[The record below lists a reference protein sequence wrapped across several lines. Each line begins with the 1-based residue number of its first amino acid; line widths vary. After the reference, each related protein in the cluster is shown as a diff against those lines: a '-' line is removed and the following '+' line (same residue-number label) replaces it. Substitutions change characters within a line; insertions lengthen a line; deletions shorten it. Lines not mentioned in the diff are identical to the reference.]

1 MKLPEQFINN
11 MRVLLGE
18 EYEKYERALEGE
30 RLFGLRVNTL
40 KISCEEFERIA
51 PFEIRKI
58 PYIKNGY
65 FYDGD
70 AVQPAKH
77 PYYFAGL
84 YYLQDPSAMT
94 PASRLPVKPGMRV
107 LDLCAA
113 PGGKSTELA
122 ARLAGEG
129 ILVANDISA
138 KRAKALQ
145 KNIELFGVTNSLITT
160 EYPDKL
166 AGYFPS
172 FFDCILIDA
181 PCSGEG
187 MFRKDP
193 AMIKAWTPESNSQYA
208 AMQEDIVKAALRML
222 KPGGYLL
229 YSTCTFSPM
238 EDEETVCK
246 MLQMDPSLR
255 VVDMEGYEG
264 FAPGRPDM
272 IEKKIRDLIGQ
283 NKNSSED
290 TDDRTDNIDES
301 SIIEQIRKCV
311 RIYPHRM
318 DGEGH
323 FLALLYR
330 NKDDLAD
337 DSMRESTDGSYI
349 NSIVD
354 GSVYQHDKKKKNNR
368 SNNVG
373 CDIKSSK
380 SKSKNINGYGI
391 NGKPSKEEREIW
403 EEFAGGISREFD
415 ISRIESHDGM
425 LYYGVEGLPDVR
437 GLKFIRS
444 GLFLGECKKKRFEP
458 SQTLAMAIKSDEYDN
473 VINLPHNDGNI
484 IRYLKGET
492 LSIQSMES
500 VKPGAVSHG
509 SSKETDIRAEGSDSP
524 VDVRDGTV
532 LICVDGYPLGWGKK
546 TGHTVKNKY
555 HPGWR
560 LM

>member
-1 MKLPEQFINN
+1 MILPVEFKNN
-11 MRVLLGE
+11 MERLLGI
-18 EYEKYERALEGE
+18 EYESYERALESE
-30 RLFGLRVNTL
+30 RLYGLRVNTL
-40 KISCEEFERIA
+40 KISCEEFERIV
-51 PFEIRKI
+51 PFEVRKI
-58 PYIKNGY
+58 PYIPNGY
-65 FYDGD
+65 FYDGV

-94 PASRLPVKPGMRV
+94 PASRLPVRPGMRV

-122 ARLAGEG
+122 VKLAGEG
-129 ILVANDISA
+129 LLVANDISP

-145 KNIELFGVTNSLITT
+145 KNIELFGVANSLITT

-166 AGYFPS
+166 AGYFPA

-193 AMIKAWTPESNSQYA
+193 AMVKAWTPESNAQYA
-208 AMQEDIVKAALRML
+208 AMQEDIVRAALRML
-222 KPGGYLL
+222 RPDGYLL

-238 EDEETVCK
+238 EDEATVLK
-246 MLQMDPSLR
+246 MLQMDPSLE
-255 VVDMEGYEG
+255 VVEMDGYEG
-264 FAPGRPDM
+264 FAEGRPDM
-272 IEKKIRDLIGQ
+272 VEL
-283 NKNSSED
+283 SECAGD
-290 TDDRTDNIDES
+290 EGSAGGTD
-301 SIIEQIRKCV
+301 EQSLSVQLKKCV

-323 FLALLYR
+323 FLTLLHKKAVR
-330 NKDDLAD
+330 SD
-337 DSMRESTDGSYI
+337 EDGQVSGLSEDI
-349 NSIVD
+349 IVAKN
-354 GSVYQHDKKKKNNR
+354 KKKTKA
-368 SNNVG
+368 SGV
-373 CDIKSSK
+373 SSK
-380 SKSKNINGYGI
+380 L
-391 NGKPSKEEREIW
+391 SKEEKAIW
-403 EEFAGGISREFD
+403 EEFSAGISRDFD
-415 ISRIESHDGM
+415 ASRIESHDGM
-425 LYYGVEGLPDVR
+425 LYYNVDGLPDAR

-458 SQTLAMAIKSDEYDN
+458 SQTLAMALKYEEFKN
-473 VINLPHNDGNI
+473 AINFSSKDDNI

-492 LSIQSMES
+492 VILQSNPDDS
-500 VKPGAVSHG
+500 AVTDSGDYNNDVRKPG
-509 SSKETDIRAEGSDSP
+509 
-524 VDVRDGTV
+524 DVGDGTV

-546 TGHTVKNKY
+546 NGNTIKNKY